1 MTAKNSVVKER
12 EGSGQ
17 LSISLHPLVI
27 INMSDHWT
35 RSKVQQRQENPRV
48 IGAFLGIQNGRQIEI
63 CNSFELVYS
72 VIEGAIVIDKTYLN
86 KKQEQFKKVFPTY
99 DFLGWYSTGNQ
110 VLNSDVNIHK
120 QIMDINESPL
130 YLLMDAVSTMKTTT
144 KDLPI
149 TVFESELHMV
159 EDTPT
164 LLFVKIPYKIETG
177 EAERI
182 SVDHIAKVTPTGG
195 EGSSLSGHLNHTHNA
210 ISMLNMR
217 IKILVNFLEA
227 TKAGK
232 IPKDHALLRRISML
246 TSQLP
251 AIDTA
256 AFRREFINEYNDAL
270 LITYLATVTK
280 GASGINDLLDK
291 FSIVNDRQ
299 SRRRGFF

>member
-1 MTAKNSVVKER
+1 MSKNSVVKER

-35 RSKVQQRQENPRV
+35 RTKVQQRQDNPRV
-48 IGAFLGIQNGRQIEI
+48 IGAFLGLQNGRQIEI
-63 CNSFELVYS
+63 CNSFELVFS
-72 VIEGAIVIDKTYLN
+72 VVDGTIVIDQTYLH

-110 VLNSDVNIHK
+110 VQNADVAIHK
-120 QIMDINESPL
+120 QIMEINESPL
-130 YLLMDAVSTMKTTT
+130 YLLMDAPACLKPAT

-149 TVFESELHMV
+149 TIFESELHMV
-159 EDTPT
+159 EDNPT

-195 EGSSLSGHLNHTHNA
+195 EGSSLSGHLMHTHNA

-227 TKAGK
+227 TKGGK

-251 AIDTA
+251 AIDND
-256 AFRREFINEYNDAL
+256 AFRHEFINEYNDAL
-270 LITYLATVTK
+270 LVTYLATVTK
-280 GASGINDLLDK
+280 GSSGINELLDK

>member
-1 MTAKNSVVKER
+1 MSKNSVVKER

-35 RSKVQQRQENPRV
+35 RAKVQQHQDNPRV
-48 IGAFLGIQNGRQIEI
+48 IGAFLGLQNGRQIEI
-63 CNSFELVYS
+63 CNSFELVFS
-72 VIEGAIVIDKTYLN
+72 VVDGSIVIDQTYLH
-86 KKQEQFKKVFPTY
+86 KKLEQFKKVFPTY

-110 VLNSDVNIHK
+110 VQNADVGIHK
-120 QIMDINESPL
+120 QIMEVNESPL
-130 YLLMDAVSTMKTTT
+130 YLLMDAPACLKPTT

-159 EDTPT
+159 DDTPT
-164 LLFVKIPYKIETG
+164 LLFVRIPYKIETG

-195 EGSSLSGHLNHTHNA
+195 EGSSLSGHLMHTHNA

-227 TKAGK
+227 AKAGK

-251 AIDTA
+251 AIDND
-256 AFRREFINEYNDAL
+256 AFRHEFINEYNDAL
-270 LITYLATVTK
+270 LVTYLATVTK
-280 GASGINDLLDK
+280 GASGINELLDK
-291 FSIVNDRQ
+291 FSIINDRQ

>member
-1 MTAKNSVVKER
+1 MSKNSVVKER

-17 LSISLHPLVI
+17 LSISLHPLVV

-35 RSKVQQRQENPRV
+35 RTKVQQRQDNPRV
-48 IGAFLGIQNGRQIEI
+48 IGAFLGLQNGRQIEI
-63 CNSFELVYS
+63 CNSFELVFS
-72 VIEGAIVIDKTYLN
+72 VVDGTIVIDQTYLH

-110 VLNSDVNIHK
+110 VQNADVAIHK
-120 QIMDINESPL
+120 QIMEINESPL
-130 YLLMDAVSTMKTTT
+130 YLLMDAPACLKPAT

-149 TVFESELHMV
+149 TIFESELHMV
-159 EDTPT
+159 EDNPT

-195 EGSSLSGHLNHTHNA
+195 EGSSLSGHLMHTHNA

-227 TKAGK
+227 TKGGK
-232 IPKDHALLRRISML
+232 TPKDHALLRRISML

-251 AIDTA
+251 AIDND
-256 AFRREFINEYNDAL
+256 AFRHEFINEYNDAL
-270 LITYLATVTK
+270 LVTYLATVTK
-280 GASGINDLLDK
+280 GSSGINELLDK

>member
-1 MTAKNSVVKER
+1 MSKTSVVKER

-17 LSISLHPLVI
+17 LSLSLHPLVI
-27 INMSDHWT
+27 INISDHWT
-35 RSKVQQRQENPRV
+35 RIKVQQHLENPRV
-48 IGAFLGIQNGRQIEI
+48 IGAFLGLQNGRQIEI

-72 VIEGAIVIDKTYLN
+72 VVDGAIVIDKDYLN

-110 VLNSDVNIHK
+110 VQNADTAIHK
-120 QIMDINESPL
+120 QITEVNESPL
-130 YLLMDAVSTMKTTT
+130 YLLMDTIACLKPGT

-159 EDTPT
+159 DDTPT

-195 EGSSLSGHLNHTHNA
+195 EGSSLSGHLMHTHNA

-227 TKAGK
+227 TKSGK

-251 AIDTA
+251 AIDSA
-256 AFRREFINEYNDAL
+256 SFRHEFINEYNDAL

-280 GASGINDLLDK
+280 GANGINDLIDK
-291 FSIVNDRQ
+291 FTIVNDRQ

>member
-1 MTAKNSVVKER
+1 MSKNSVVKER

-35 RSKVQQRQENPRV
+35 RTKVQQHQDNPRV
-48 IGAFLGIQNGRQIEI
+48 IGAFLGLQNGRQIEI
-63 CNSFELVYS
+63 CNSFELVFS
-72 VIEGAIVIDKTYLN
+72 VVDGTIVIDQTYLH

-110 VLNSDVNIHK
+110 VQNADVAIHK
-120 QIMDINESPL
+120 QIMEINESPL
-130 YLLMDAVSTMKTTT
+130 YLLMDAPACLKPAT

-149 TVFESELHMV
+149 TIFESELHMV
-159 EDTPT
+159 EDNPT

-195 EGSSLSGHLNHTHNA
+195 EGSSLSGHLMHTHNA

-227 TKAGK
+227 TKGGK

-251 AIDTA
+251 AIDND
-256 AFRREFINEYNDAL
+256 AFRHEFINEYNDAL
-270 LITYLATVTK
+270 LVTYLATVTK
-280 GASGINDLLDK
+280 GSSGINELLDK

>member
-1 MTAKNSVVKER
+1 MAQS
-12 EGSGQ
+12 
-17 LSISLHPLVI
+17 LSIKLI
-27 INMSDHWT
+27 YI
-35 RSKVQQRQENPRV
+35 
-48 IGAFLGIQNGRQIEI
+48 
-63 CNSFELVYS
+63 
-72 VIEGAIVIDKTYLN
+72 

-110 VLNSDVNIHK
+110 VQNADVAIHK
-120 QIMDINESPL
+120 QIMEINESPL
-130 YLLMDAVSTMKTTT
+130 YLLMDAPACLKPAT

-149 TVFESELHMV
+149 TIFESELHMV
-159 EDTPT
+159 EDNPT

-195 EGSSLSGHLNHTHNA
+195 EGSSLSGHLMHTHNA

-227 TKAGK
+227 TKGGK
-232 IPKDHALLRRISML
+232 TPKDHALLRRISML

-251 AIDTA
+251 AIDND
-256 AFRREFINEYNDAL
+256 AFRHEFINEYNDAL
-270 LITYLATVTK
+270 LVTYLATVTK
-280 GASGINDLLDK
+280 GSSGINELLDK

>member
-1 MTAKNSVVKER
+1 MSKNSVVKER

-27 INMSDHWT
+27 INTSDHWT
-35 RSKVQQRQENPRV
+35 RNKVQLHQENPRV
-48 IGAFLGIQNGRQIEI
+48 IGALLGIQTGRQIEI
-63 CNSFELVYS
+63 FNSFELVFS
-72 VIEGAIVIDKTYLN
+72 VVDGAIVIDQTYLH

-99 DFLGWYSTGNQ
+99 DFLGWYSTGSLVQ
-110 VLNSDVNIHK
+110 ASDIDVHK
-120 QIMDINESPL
+120 QIMEVNESPL
-130 YLLMDAVSTMKTTT
+130 YLLMDAVACLKPST

-159 EDTPT
+159 DDKPT
-164 LLFVKIPYKIETG
+164 TLFVKIPYKIETG

-182 SVDHIAKVTPTGG
+182 SVDHIARVTPTGGG
-195 EGSSLSGHLNHTHNA
+195 EGSSLSGHLTHTHNA

-217 IKILVNFLEA
+217 IKILVNFLQAAKE
-227 TKAGK
+227 GK

-251 AIDTA
+251 AVDSS
-256 AFRREFINEYNDAL
+256 AFKREFINEYNDAL

-280 GASGINDLLDK
+280 SANGINDLLDK
-291 FSIVNDRQ
+291 FSLINDKQ

>member
-1 MTAKNSVVKER
+1 MSKNSVVKER

-35 RSKVQQRQENPRV
+35 RTKVQQRQENPRV
-48 IGAFLGIQNGRQIEI
+48 IGAFLGLQNGRQIEI
-63 CNSFELVYS
+63 CNSFELVFS
-72 VIEGAIVIDKTYLN
+72 VVDGTIVIDQTYLH

-110 VLNSDVNIHK
+110 VQNADVAIHK
-120 QIMDINESPL
+120 QIMEINESPL
-130 YLLMDAVSTMKTTT
+130 YLLMDAPACLKPAT

-149 TVFESELHMV
+149 TIFESELHMV
-159 EDTPT
+159 EDNPT

-195 EGSSLSGHLNHTHNA
+195 EGSSLSGHLMHTHNA

-227 TKAGK
+227 TKGGK
-232 IPKDHALLRRISML
+232 TPKDHALLRRISML

-251 AIDTA
+251 AIDND
-256 AFRREFINEYNDAL
+256 AFRHEFINEYNDAL
-270 LITYLATVTK
+270 LVTYLATVTK
-280 GASGINDLLDK
+280 GSSGINELLDK

>member
-1 MTAKNSVVKER
+1 MSKNSVVKER

-35 RSKVQQRQENPRV
+35 RTKVQQRQENPRV
-48 IGAFLGIQNGRQIEI
+48 IGAFLGLQNGRQIEI
-63 CNSFELVYS
+63 CNSFELVFS
-72 VIEGAIVIDKTYLN
+72 VVDGTIVIDQTYLH

-110 VLNSDVNIHK
+110 VQNADVAIHK
-120 QIMDINESPL
+120 QIMEINESPL
-130 YLLMDAVSTMKTTT
+130 YLLMDAPACLKPAT

-149 TVFESELHMV
+149 TIFESELHMV
-159 EDTPT
+159 EDNPT

-195 EGSSLSGHLNHTHNA
+195 EGSSLSGHLMHTHNA

-227 TKAGK
+227 TKGGK
-232 IPKDHALLRRISML
+232 TPKDHALLRRISML

-251 AIDTA
+251 AIDND
-256 AFRREFINEYNDAL
+256 AFRHEFINEYNDAL
-270 LITYLATVTK
+270 LVTYLSTVTK
-280 GASGINDLLDK
+280 GSSGINELLDK